1 MIGFEL
7 AFLSALMAASPT
19 TPTPWY
25 IDEDYPFH
33 AFERKWEG
41 TTIFELTVDPRGRP
55 VGCTVDVSSGHAIL
69 DERACSVALKRAKF
83 QPALDAK
90 GNPTYGVHRTRLNWA
105 IDPELWAQSEAGPDF
120 EVSVSKL
127 PAGADGPVS
136 VQYAVLVDAAGVPVD
151 CRALT
156 PNFGG
161 ALNDVGCAKIK
172 ADYRRAAMLAP
183 GSPVSAVRT
192 AWITF
197 TQ

>member
-1 MIGFEL
+1 MTGFEL
-7 AFLSALMAASPT
+7 AFLSSLLAAAPT
-19 TPTPWY
+19 TPIPWY
-25 IDEDYPFH
+25 IDEDYPFR

-41 TTIFELTVDPRGRP
+41 ATIFDVTVDPRGRP
-55 VGCTVDVSSGHAIL
+55 VGCNVDVSSGHELL
-69 DERACSVALKRAKF
+69 DEKACSVALKRARF

-90 GNPTYGVHRTRLNWA
+90 GNPTYGVYRSRLNWA

-120 EVSVSKL
+120 EVSINKL
-127 PAGADGPVS
+127 PAGASSPVS
-136 VQYAVLVDAAGVPVD
+136 VQYAVLVDAAGVPID

-156 PNFGG
+156 LNYGN
-161 ALNDVGCAKIK
+161 ALNEVGCAKIK
-172 ADYRRAAMLAP
+172 ADYRRVAMLSP